1 MERYTCFMK
10 QRITMRVAYP
20 LKWLQQN
27 LGIAK
32 LRIADVFQKGSD
44 EVLAERVAHLLDSFT

>member
-1 MERYTCFMK
+1 
-10 QRITMRVAYP
+10 MRVAYP

-32 LRIADVFQKGSD
+32 LRIADVLQQGSD

>member
-1 MERYTCFMK
+1 
-10 QRITMRVAYP
+10 MRVTYP

-44 EVLAERVAHLLDSFT
+44 EVFAERVAHLLDSVT